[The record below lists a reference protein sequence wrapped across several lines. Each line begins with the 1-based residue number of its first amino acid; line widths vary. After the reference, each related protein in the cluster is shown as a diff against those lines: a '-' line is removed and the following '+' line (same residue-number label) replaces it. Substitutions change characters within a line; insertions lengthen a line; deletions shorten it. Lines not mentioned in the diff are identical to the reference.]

1 MYDIIILG
9 AGPAGLSAGIYAT
22 TRNKNV
28 LIIEK
33 TAIGGMIKNVSEVT
47 HFLSTDNHESGKD
60 FALKLVDQAE
70 RYNLNITYEEVENV
84 SLIGDVKTVKTR
96 KNTYEAEKIILATGT
111 RPRKINIEG
120 EKDVVENYFAL
131 NASRDG
137 KDFKGKDIYVIGAG
151 DGAIKEAI
159 FLSKFAKKVYVI
171 HELSELNCIGEFQDK
186 LAKAGNIEV
195 IYDTRMTKLY
205 GEEKIDAIEVTNL
218 KTGESSKLDA
228 PGAGVFVYAG
238 VLPNTELYH
247 QIDMVNGFVPTDES
261 METEIHNVFA
271 AGDIRTK
278 QVRQIGT
285 AVSDGIIAG
294 VSASK

>member
-247 QIDMVNGFVPTDES
+247 QIDMVNGFAPTDES